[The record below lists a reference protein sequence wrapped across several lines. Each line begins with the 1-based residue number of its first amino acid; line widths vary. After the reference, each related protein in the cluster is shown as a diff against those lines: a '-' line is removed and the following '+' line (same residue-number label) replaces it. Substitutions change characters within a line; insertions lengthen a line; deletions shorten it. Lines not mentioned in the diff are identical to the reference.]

1 MMKKVSLF
9 IVACLACLCSWG
21 QSDSVSKDTLF
32 EKAPE
37 GLVRFYYDN
46 HYYLVDK
53 DCEFKAIERVSQFV
67 VAKNAF
73 HGEFK
78 DFNSRGTVVLT
89 GYHNQGAKEGLFSAY
104 HPNGVLQWQ
113 VTFKDNKPVGD
124 WKYYY
129 PDGKPMLTVNFDN
142 GTGLIVSFWDRL
154 GRQRVVEGDGN
165 YEFKM
170 PFEFYNEYGF
180 PFFERKGRIR
190 NGLPS
195 GYWTTNMVD
204 DKNKKVLF
212 TEEVYDKNGMLTEGY
227 NLFQDREYR
236 IPLTIIP
243 TQSFVNGERL
253 ISKPCTFDDY
263 SGFNAYL
270 SDRLNAAF
278 AANPSFQNTEDEFSY
293 RVTLDKQGEPEL
305 ITLIQPLKTEALN
318 KYLEMVVKDIPFYFP
333 SLNESAEPIEDA
345 LTVSGKLTISEAGVF
360 NFHSLRIER
369 EKQP

>member
-1 MMKKVSLF
+1 MKKLKLF
-9 IVACLACLCSWG
+9 LWIWLTALSSFG
-21 QSDSVSKDTLF
+21 QTEVVNKDTLF

-37 GLVRFYYDN
+37 GLVRFYYDD

-53 DCEFKAIERVSQFV
+53 DCQFKSIERLSQFI

-78 DFNSRGTVVLT
+78 DFNRNGTVVLT
-89 GYHNQGAKEGLFSAY
+89 GYYNEGIKEGAFKAY
-104 HPNGVLQWQ
+104 HPNGALKWEA
-113 VTFKDNKPVGD
+113 TFKENRPIGD

-142 GTGLIVSFWDRL
+142 GGGTISDYWDRL
-154 GRQRVVEGDGN
+154 GRQRVVAGEGN

-180 PFFERKGRIR
+180 PFFERKGKIK

-212 TEEVYDKNGMLTEGY
+212 TEEVYDKNGVLTEGF
-227 NLFQDREYR
+227 NLFQDRGYR
-236 IPLTIIP
+236 VPLTIIP
-243 TQSFVNGERL
+243 SQSFIIGERML
-253 ISKPCTFDDY
+253 FKQCNFDDY

-270 SDRLNAAF
+270 SDKLNGAF
-278 AANPSFQNTEDEFSY
+278 AANPSFQNMEEEFAY
-293 RVTLDKQGEPEL
+293 RVSLTNEGDPEL
-305 ITLIQPLKTEALN
+305 ITLSQPLKTTALN
-318 KYLEMVVKDIPFYFP
+318 KYLEMVIKDIPYYFP
-333 SLNESAEPIEDA
+333 SIDEQGQPIADT
-345 LTVSGKLTISEAGVF
+345 LTISGKLSVSEAGVF
-360 NFHSLRIER
+360 NFNSLTVER